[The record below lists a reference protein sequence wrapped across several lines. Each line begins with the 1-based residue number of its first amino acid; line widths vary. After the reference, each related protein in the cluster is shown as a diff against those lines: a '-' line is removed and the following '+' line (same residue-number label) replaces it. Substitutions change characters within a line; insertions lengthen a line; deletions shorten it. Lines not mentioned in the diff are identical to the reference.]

1 MMSRFI
7 FMSLLALVG
16 GAVNALAQ
24 SAVTISGK
32 IEGMKSGRLVL
43 VAQTV
48 EDRVDTLGAADFK
61 SPKFVLKAQVTEP
74 VMARLV
80 VKGYEGGFNLI
91 AEPGTSYQ
99 ALLRNGDGAYI
110 KGGKLND
117 EWVAFSKRSAELH
130 AEAKAMRQRYE
141 AMRAANKFRSASAV
155 NDSLRALEDRIN
167 TETRDFLGRH
177 DDVITAYTYNDNAL
191 RAELNLADTRHLYDQ
206 MGDGAKNTPSGRV
219 MLQRIQRMEKV
230 SQGRKAPDF
239 TLPDLKGNM
248 TTLSKVAAKVKI
260 VDFWASWCGPC
271 RLNNPSLKKLYAQ
284 YHDKGLEIV
293 SVSLDNVRAR
303 WEKAVS
309 DDALP
314 WINVSS
320 LQGWKCDVARTYDV
334 KAVPAIFILDAEDHI
349 LATNIRGEALAN
361 FLKERLAQ

>member
-1 MMSRFI
+1 MILRFI
-7 FMSLLALVG
+7 LISLLALAG
-16 GAVNALAQ
+16 GAFNSQAQ
-24 SAVTISGK
+24 SSITISGK
-32 IEGMKSGRLVL
+32 IEGIKSGRLVL
-43 VAQTV
+43 VAQV
-48 EDRVDTLGAADFK
+48 GESKVDTLGFADFK
-61 SPKFVLKAQVTEP
+61 SPKFVLKAQVHEP

-80 VKGYEGGFNLI
+80 VKGYGGGFDFI
-91 AEPGTSYQ
+91 AEPGTNYE
-99 ALLRNGDGAYI
+99 ALLRDGDGAYI
-110 KGGKLND
+110 KGGRLQD

-130 AEAKAMRQRYE
+130 AKAKAMRGRYE

-155 NDSLRALEDRIN
+155 NDSLRNLEERIN
-167 TETRDFLGRH
+167 AETHEFLSRH
-177 DDVITAYTYNDNAL
+177 DDIITAYTYNDNAL
-191 RAELNLADTRHLYDQ
+191 RAELNLTDTRRLYDQ
-206 MGDGAKNTPSGRV
+206 MGVGAKNTPSGRI

-230 SQGRKAPDF
+230 SQGRMAPDF

-248 TTLSKVAAKVKI
+248 TTLSKVKAKVKI

-271 RLNNPSLKKLYAQ
+271 RLNNPSLKKLYEQ

-334 KAVPAIFILDAEDHI
+334 KAVPAIFILDAENHI
-349 LATNIRGEALAN
+349 IATNIRGEALAN
-361 FLKERLAQ
+361 FLKERLGQ